1 MKLQG
6 GDSAIIVESGN
17 VQMGDALAEHARI
30 AILQSA
36 GKYFDRLN
44 RATVHFSREGHGYRC
59 SIQMQMGGLTGA
71 SAHAQHKDIYRA
83 FDQAHQRVAKQLRRA
98 KRELRDDKPDGPI
111 KTMLLLDGLKELKRV
126 RDHADESQARPGV
139 QHPPA
144 FVPLMDRLL
153 DGERKASLLFIVED
167 VARELWVPYATA
179 LGWVIEFVNE
189 KLDAA
194 LAAGDG

>member
-1 MKLQG
+1 MKLQS

-36 GKYFDRLN
+36 GKYLDRLN

-111 KTMLLLDGLKELKRV
+111 KTMLLLDGLEELERV

-139 QHPPA
+139 QRPPA
-144 FVPLMDRLL
+144 FVPLMERLL
-153 DGERKASLLFIVED
+153 DDEREASLSRTL
-167 VARELWVPYATA
+167 RENCGCPTRPRSV
-179 LGWVIEFVNE
+179 G
-189 KLDAA
+189 
-194 LAAGDG
+194 

>member
-1 MKLQG
+1 MKLQS

-98 KRELRDDKPDGPI
+98 KRELWDDKPDGPV

-126 RDHADESQARPGV
+126 RDADESQARPGV
-139 QHPPA
+139 QRPPA
-144 FVPLMDRLL
+144 FVPLMERLL
-153 DGERKASLLFIVED
+153 DDEREASLLFIVED
-167 VARELWVPYATA
+167 VARELRVPYATA
-179 LGWVIEFVNE
+179 LGWVIEFVDE
-189 KLDAA
+189 KLDPA